1 MIMDNIRSFRKAGLW
16 LAYPAAYL
24 YLRLLLHF
32 PLENKGTDHYFIGAF
47 IFVLIFIAF
56 NEIVR
61 RGRGKDTSKKTYFWY
76 GVMGLTAITVN
87 IAPSMLLSYF
97 ALHLCAVYSVLIS
110 GNILYE
116 GKTGSFIV
124 SDLLNGGFAK
134 TFPNFGNIIEDIKE
148 SRSNAGG
155 EKKTRNAKGIVAGI
169 VMIVI
174 LFPMFI
180 TAIFLLSEIN
190 AEFNNVV
197 NDILSVIDLDWLLH
211 LNIGSVIV
219 RLIFAVPTAFYLYS
233 LVSSCAKEDGT
244 KEKERFAAKVK
255 ARDALRV
262 VSPVFSSI
270 LSGMFVLIYLLFFIL
285 EGKYIF
291 SALLGRLPDGFNVV
305 DYARRGFFDLVGIMA
320 INMVVFL
327 VINTLEKRKSS
338 IRISKYIT
346 MVLMGESIIF
356 AVVALCKLLMYF
368 TTFGYTPKRMLAM
381 WGCVVMGAA
390 AVFVIMNLIKAGDHA
405 RRWIIFTAASYVVMC
420 LLAGIFILSDYR
432 GNAPASQRDETRIT
446 FYNNTGVDIEEI
458 EYSMDQYKD
467 GEYERIDSGVKD
479 FEEDSKGL
487 YVLVMDGQIDYGE
500 MSTYGTEYF
509 LLTLENGDTIEIHE
523 SFLTEDPGLIEIY
536 IDDYGFYR
544 YTIDHK

>member
-1 MIMDNIRSFRKAGLW
+1 MDNKRSFWKAGLL
-16 LAYPAAYL
+16 LAYPVAYL
-24 YLRLLLHF
+24 YLRLLVHF
-32 PLENKGTDHYFIGAF
+32 PFVEKGTDYHFISAF

-61 RGRGKDTSKKTYFWY
+61 RGRGKGTSKSAYFWY

-87 IAPSMLLSYF
+87 IAPSYALSVF
-97 ALHLCAVYSVLIS
+97 ALHLCAVYAVLVS

-124 SDLLNGGFAK
+124 SDLMNGGFVK
-134 TFPNFGNIIEDIKE
+134 TFPNFGNIIDDIKE
-148 SRSNAGG
+148 FRKNDEG
-155 EKKTRNAKGIVAGI
+155 EKTKRSAKGIVAGI
-169 VMIVI
+169 VMIII

-180 TAIFLLSEIN
+180 IALFLLSQIN
-190 AEFNNVV
+190 AEFNTMMTK
-197 NDILSVIDLDWLLH
+197 LLGSIDLDWLLH
-211 LNIGSVIV
+211 LDIPSVFA
-219 RLIFAVPTAFYLYS
+219 RLVFAVPATFFLYA
-233 LVSSCAKEDGT
+233 LISSCAKEDGSRER
-244 KEKERFAAKVK
+244 EKFAAKVK
-255 ARDALRV
+255 ARNKMRI
-262 VSPVFSSI
+262 VSPVFSAI

-291 SALLGRLPDGFNVV
+291 SALLGRLPEGFNVV
-305 DYARRGFFDLVGIMA
+305 DYARRGFFDLVGIMF
-320 INMVVFL
+320 INMLVFL
-327 VINTLEKRKSS
+327 VINTLEKRGGS
-338 IRISKYIT
+338 IKISRFMT
-346 MVLMGESIIF
+346 MVLMGESIVF

-381 WGCVVMGAA
+381 WGCIVMGAA

-405 RRWIIFTAASYVVMC
+405 RKWIIFTAASYVAMC
-420 LLAGIFILSDYR
+420 LLAGVFILADYK
-432 GNAPASQRDETRIT
+432 GNAPASERDETRIT
-446 FYNNTGVDIEEI
+446 FFNNTGIDIEEI
-458 EYSMDQYKD
+458 EYSIDQYKD
-467 GEYERIDSGVKD
+467 GDFEEIDNGVKD